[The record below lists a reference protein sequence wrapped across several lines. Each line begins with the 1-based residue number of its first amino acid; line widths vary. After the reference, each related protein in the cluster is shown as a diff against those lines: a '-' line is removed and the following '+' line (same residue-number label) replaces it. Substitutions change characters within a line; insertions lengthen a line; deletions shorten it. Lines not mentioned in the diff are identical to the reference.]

1 VHCSSWSCG
10 SKIQRGRSLQSRK
23 IPVLTLVWGSE
34 QDSGID
40 SWKPVYVDTNWRTD
54 TKQRRTKGKAPGR
67 CCPRPPP
74 RPGRRRRALGSLFR
88 LELPAVTM
96 VVACSKD
103 RFANLRRGDFRP
115 FLWTGSPSR
124 KELGRTCFLYFTP
137 RILVTKRGGGRG
149 G

>member
-1 VHCSSWSCG
+1 MHCSSWSCG

-40 SWKPVYVDTNWRTD
+40 SWKPVYVDTNWCTD
-54 TKQRRTKGKAPGR
+54 TKQRRTKGNAPGR
-67 CCPRPPP
+67 CCPRPAP
-74 RPGRRRRALGSLFR
+74 RPGRRRRALGALFR
-88 LELPAVTM
+88 LELRSPC
-96 VVACSKD
+96 VVACSNLKD
-103 RFANLRRGDFRP
+103 RFANLWRGDFRP
-115 FLWTGSPSR
+115 FFVDR
-124 KELGRTCFLYFTP
+124 KSFPGKDRACFLYLTP